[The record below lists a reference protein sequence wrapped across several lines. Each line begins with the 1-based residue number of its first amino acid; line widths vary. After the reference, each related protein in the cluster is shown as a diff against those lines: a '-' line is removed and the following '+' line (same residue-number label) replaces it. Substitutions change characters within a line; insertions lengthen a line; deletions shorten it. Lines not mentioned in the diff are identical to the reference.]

1 MFHVIGSRAHAPPD
15 STFDKLGFP
24 VYVAGGLIFVFAF
37 LDAGRLS
44 VPRRMAQ
51 HLEAWTFTDKL
62 GSIGAMLVVLAMLYF
77 AIRITVGLLKVPP
90 PGGSST
96 GVADAAG

>member
-1 MFHVIGSRAHAPPD
+1 V
-15 STFDKLGFP
+15 L
-24 VYVAGGLIFVFAF
+24 AF

-77 AIRITVGLLKVPP
+77 AIRITVGLLKAPP